1 MTWKWNDLVCKWK
14 CFQQKKEKTWKDF
27 YSKST
32 WFVVTR
38 GELDLKMLSSIAT
51 IVCDTLVR
59 MTFNNFWG
67 WDLKIK
73 LFADTLCV
81 SILKVRLLLYP
92 HKHAENFWGEQNEEG
107 KSVFCLQR
115 VSCWAV
121 VSDNFPHRVK
131 VRTCVHRSRLGE
143 PTHSIWTLGVVVNR
157 IFSLNPMSS
166 PCFIINWF
174 PYFVCKLRPSV
185 FEDVY
190 WRLVNT
196 NFVHYYFEMS

>member
-1 MTWKWNDLVCKWK
+1 MKWSGLQMKM
-14 CFQQKKEKTWKDF
+14 FSKKERKNPERF

-38 GELDLKMLSSIAT
+38 GELDLKMLSSITT

-73 LFADTLCV
+73 LFSDTLCLDIKKSNYY
-81 SILKVRLLLYP
+81 SIHTNMQK
-92 HKHAENFWGEQNEEG
+92 KFWGEQNEEG

-185 FEDVY
+185 FEEVY

-196 NFVHYYFEMS
+196 TFVHYCFEMS